1 MMVDMSELDGK
12 SFACIDGCGMCCL
25 CQPELSD
32 EELKLFETDDFL
44 RSGLTREH
52 LGGRKSARPN
62 AIKLQGGRG
71 ACYFL
76 KNRRC
81 TINELKPKFCRQF
94 PVHVHVLRRIQL
106 NVNLSCRGV
115 REESGGSMRGYGRTL
130 ISSIPETRLSSELEE
145 ARKVAEEFDE
155 RCKNAGIYQSPE
167 RIRSV
172 AMKLLPLIEEHD
184 GIAKLLA
191 FADREPEIGNS
202 PDEDILAEI
211 YATFP
216 APDIDALAR
225 ESNYAM
231 FDVDDISRLPV
242 YVDEK
247 LRWTVFSSRD
257 GKIQVEI
264 LEEDGSLR
272 HVGSI
277 DADDLTLLHR
287 SEEARRLFSKYAEL
301 LISRD
306 PFYGN
311 VSSICDLHGYKHD
324 LLTVYIGVLATTLL
338 DLWWR
343 ASLIA
348 YLKEKKRIDANLAR
362 EGVIAFDMDC
372 LDAPTIGAFI

>member
-32 EELKLFETDDFL
+32 EELKLFETDEFL

-52 LGGRKSARPN
+52 LDGRRSARPN

-71 ACYFL
+71 ACHFL

-115 REESGGSMRGYGRTL
+115 REEGGSSMRSYGKTL
-130 ISSIPETRLSSELEE
+130 ISSIPETKLYSELEE
-145 ARKVAEEFDE
+145 ARKVADEFDE

-167 RIRSV
+167 RTRAV
-172 AMKLLPLIEEHD
+172 AARLLPLFEEHD

-191 FADREPEIGNS
+191 FADREPEIGDL
-202 PDEDILAEI
+202 PDEEIMAEI
-211 YATFP
+211 AATPP
-216 APDIDALAR
+216 APDTDAIVR
-225 ESNYAM
+225 ESNYEM
-231 FDVDDISRLPV
+231 FNVDDLSRLPV
-242 YVDEK
+242 YVDEE
-247 LRWTVFSSRD
+247 LRWTVFHSRD

-264 LEEDGSLR
+264 LEEDGTLR
-272 HVGSI
+272 PVKSI
-277 DADDLTLLHR
+277 ETDDVTLLHR
-287 SEEARRLFSKYAEL
+287 TEDARKLFSKYAEL

-306 PFYGN
+306 PFFGN
-311 VSSICDLHGYKHD
+311 VSSVCDLHGYKHD
-324 LLTVYIGVLATTLL
+324 FLTVYIGVLATTLL

-343 ASLIA
+343 ASLITS
-348 YLKEKKRIDANLAR
+348 LREKRKIDANLAR
-362 EGVIAFDMDC
+362 EGIIAFDMDC